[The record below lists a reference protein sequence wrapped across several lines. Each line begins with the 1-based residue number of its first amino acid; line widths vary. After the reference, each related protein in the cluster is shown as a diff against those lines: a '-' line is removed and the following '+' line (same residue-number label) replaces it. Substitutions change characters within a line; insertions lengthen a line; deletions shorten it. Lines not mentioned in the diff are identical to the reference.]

1 MNKIIVLLSCL
12 GCAFPSFA
20 DLIVTRSSANIDC
33 KVLTVNDNL
42 ITYRISGETFDREL
56 PISDVFKIK
65 YDNGE
70 EDNFANTFV
79 KTEPSGEML
88 SSEIGRYINIETEP
102 DWSVLPP
109 AQRKYQ
115 IGDWYDE
122 NGVEGI
128 VIWTTPDGLHGRIV
142 HKDKWNVAALFKK
155 PVAFFTGPT
164 DVCLGM
170 PDLTN
175 GYANMLALKD
185 FMIRNPQYTME
196 MFPVQEILSQ
206 LGDGWYLPSIK
217 ELEYFYI
224 LRNTNVAYNGSN
236 PKFCGKTVPW
246 HKIIN
251 SVSKEHGGKKHD
263 EYCQLSSTE
272 TFCQNPASGIFKP
285 GYGYPTSQQ
294 FALFKFTEGEE
305 CKPIVRNKGYIPF
318 YAFHLF

>member
-1 MNKIIVLLSCL
+1 MNKIVVFLLCL
-12 GCAFPSFA
+12 GCTFSSFA
-20 DLIVTRSSANIDC
+20 DLIVTRSSENIYC
-33 KVLTVNDNL
+33 KVLAVNDNL

-79 KTEPSGEML
+79 EAESSGVTL
-88 SSEIGRYINIETEP
+88 SETGRYINMETEP
-102 DWSVLPP
+102 DWGALPP

-115 IGDWYDE
+115 IGDWYNE

-128 VIWTTPDGLHGRIV
+128 VIWITPDGRHGRIV
-142 HKDKWNVAALFKK
+142 HKNKWNAALFKK

-164 DVCLGM
+164 DVSLGM
-170 PDLTN
+170 SDLTN

-185 FMIRNPQYTME
+185 FMLRNPQYTME

-217 ELEYFYI
+217 ELVYFYG
-224 LRNTNVAYNGSN
+224 LRNSQVAYNGDN
-236 PKFCGKTVPW
+236 PKFRGKTVSW
-246 HKIIN
+246 QKIID
-251 SVSKEHGGKKHD
+251 SVSKQHGGQKHD
-263 EYCQLSSTE
+263 DYYQLSSTE
-272 TFCQNPASGIFKP
+272 TFCQNPASVTFEAL
-285 GYGYPTSQQ
+285 YGDPASQQ
-294 FALFKFTEGEE
+294 FALFKLTEGKE
-305 CKPIVRNKGYIPF
+305 CKPIVRNKGKIPF